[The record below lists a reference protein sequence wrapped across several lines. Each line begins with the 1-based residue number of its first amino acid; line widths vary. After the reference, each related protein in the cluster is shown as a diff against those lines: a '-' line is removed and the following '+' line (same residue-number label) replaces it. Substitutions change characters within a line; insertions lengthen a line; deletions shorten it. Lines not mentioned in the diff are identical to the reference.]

1 MREFTQVDYS
11 TLVGQDYE
19 KVKETL
25 SKSGM
30 LYRLCSKDG
39 EAYFG
44 TCDVVPH
51 RANLAVANGKV
62 VSITF
67 G

>member
-1 MREFTQVDYS
+1 MTQIDYS
-11 TLVGQDYE
+11 TLVGQDYD
-19 KVKETL
+19 KVKEKL
-25 SKSGM
+25 DKSG
-30 LYRLCSKDG
+30 LPYRLHSKDG

-51 RANLAVANGKV
+51 RANLAVSNGKV
-62 VSITF
+62 VSISF